1 VSEAPREFGG
11 SSPREFG
18 GSSPRSWGGL
28 RARDTALIAPEDWLA
43 RPSGEPP
50 VLAYGNGRSY
60 GDSCLNDGGG
70 LITARRLARIVSFDA
85 QSGILTC
92 EAGVLLDEVLR
103 LCVPA
108 GWFPPVTPG
117 TCFVTIGGAL
127 ANDVHGKN
135 HHRAGT
141 FGRHVLSFELARSD
155 GSRLTCSP
163 IQNAELFAATIGGM
177 GLTGLVTQVTLQL
190 AKVDS
195 AEMLQEAIRFEG
207 LDRFFEIAAD
217 SDATHDYTVA
227 WVDSLASGRHFGR
240 GVFFRANHAPAS
252 DQPPAK
258 APATLPFPLTPPV
271 PLING
276 LTLRAFNMLY
286 RAAQPRTPEPR
297 RIAYRP
303 FFYPLDRIS
312 DWNRA
317 YGRKGLRQFQCAVPM
332 AAARGAVEAMLRR
345 TLAAGESSFLTVLK
359 LFGEV
364 PSPGM
369 MSFPIAGAT
378 LTLDFPHRGER
389 TLRLLAELDRIAIEA
404 GGRVNPYKDARMSP
418 QTFAASFPAWR
429 DFARHVDPGFSSS
442 FWRRVT
448 GEGA

>member
-1 VSEAPREFGG
+1 MNGRLADF
-11 SSPREFG
+11 
-18 GSSPRSWGGL
+18 RSWGGL
-28 RARDTALIAPEDWLA
+28 KAQDSPLVEPADWLSQPQ
-43 RPSGEPP
+43 RCNRP
-50 VLAYGNGRSY
+50 VLAHGNGRSY

-70 LITARRLARIVSFDA
+70 LIAARRLGRILSFDA
-85 QSGILTC
+85 ETGVIIC
-92 EAGVLLDEVLR
+92 EAGVLLDEVLK

-117 TCFVTIGGAL
+117 TCFVTIAGAL

-141 FGRHVLSFELARSD
+141 FGRHVLSFDLARSD
-155 GSRLTCSP
+155 GSRLTCTPS
-163 IQNAELFAATIGGM
+163 QNAALFAATIGGM
-177 GLTGLVTQVTLQL
+177 GLTGLITEVTLQL
-190 AKVDS
+190 TKVAS
-195 AEMLQEAIRFEG
+195 AEMLQEAVRFDG
-207 LDRFFEIAAD
+207 LERFFEIAAA

-227 WVDSLASGRHFGR
+227 WVDAAAGGRNFGR

-252 DQPPAK
+252 EAPPAK
-258 APATLPFPLTPPV
+258 AARPLPFPLTPPV
-271 PLING
+271 ALINRA
-276 LTLRAFNMLY
+276 TLSAFNALY

-297 RIAYRP
+297 RIPYRP
-303 FFYPLDRIS
+303 FFYPLDRVN

-317 YGRKGLRQFQCAVPM
+317 YGPKGLRQFQCAVPM
-332 AAARGAVEAMLRR
+332 AHAREAVEEMLRR

-364 PSPGM
+364 PSPGL
-369 MSFPIAGAT
+369 MSFPIPGAT

-389 TLRLLAELDRIAIEA
+389 TLKLLDELDRIAIAA
-404 GGRVNPYKDARMSP
+404 GGRVNPYKDARMSA
-418 QTFAASFPAWR
+418 QTFEASFPHWR

-448 GEGA
+448 PA